1 MKYKTQNYRTACCS
15 FRNTLPNPENPLLN
29 MEKKD
34 WKTWLRRLGV
44 GGFLFFFI
52 KGLVW
57 LAIFFGVFKTCA

>member
-1 MKYKTQNYRTACCS
+1 
-15 FRNTLPNPENPLLN
+15 

-34 WKTWLRRLGV
+34 WRTWLRRIGV
-44 GGFLFFFI
+44 GGFLFFLA